1 MNWLEISATFDP
13 APEDWSQIVDLL
25 AENGCENSLQE
36 ERPPRITTCLA
47 ELPGSDEI
55 LESIRQGLNDLGA
68 ESVTIRPVPEVDW
81 SEVWKQ
87 HFKPRRIG
95 NRFVIKPTWE
105 DYQVQPGDLIIE
117 LDPGQAFGTGEHP
130 TTRGCLELM
139 ESLDFQRKQVA
150 DVGCGSGVL
159 SIGAHLLGAAKVS
172 GVDIEPIAVEV
183 ALQNARDN
191 HLEIPFITGDSI
203 TNLGD
208 GPWDIVL
215 SNIVSSTL
223 IAMSPRIAV
232 SVIPGGYWLVSG
244 ILDPNWPD
252 VQAAAQRVGFVLERE
267 LREDGWVSAIF
278 RR

>member
-1 MNWLEISATFDP
+1 MNWLEINARFDP
-13 APEDWSQIVDLL
+13 APEDWSPIIDLL
-25 AENGCENSLQE
+25 AEHGCENSLQE
-36 ERPPRITTCLA
+36 DRPPSITTCLA
-47 ELPGSDEI
+47 DLPGSEAI
-55 LESIRQGLNDLGA
+55 LEAIRAGLNDLGA
-68 ESVTIRPVPEVDW
+68 AAVTVRPVPEVDW
-81 SEVWKQ
+81 SEVWKK

-95 NRFVIKPTWE
+95 QRFVIKPTWE
-105 DYQVQPGDLIIE
+105 AFVASPDDLIIE

-139 ESLDFQRKQVA
+139 ESLDFARKKIA

-159 SIGAHLLGAAKVS
+159 SIGAHLLGAASVS

-183 ALQNARDN
+183 ARQNARDN
-191 HLEIPFITGDSI
+191 KLDIAFVTGNSI
-203 TNLGD
+203 LDLGA

-223 IAMSPRIAV
+223 IAMSPSIALAIV
-232 SVIPGGYWLVSG
+232 PSGFWMVSG

-252 VQAAAQRVGFVLERE
+252 VQAAANKVGFTLERE